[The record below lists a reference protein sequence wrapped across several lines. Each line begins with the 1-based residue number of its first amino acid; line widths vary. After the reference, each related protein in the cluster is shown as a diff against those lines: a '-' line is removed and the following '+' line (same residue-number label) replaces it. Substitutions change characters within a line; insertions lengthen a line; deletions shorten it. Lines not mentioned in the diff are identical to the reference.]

1 MSNRILVVDDE
12 SEIADLVALYLEN
25 EGYQVFKFYTAVE
38 ALDCIRTKALDLA
51 VLDVMMPDINGFTL
65 CQKIRE
71 Q

>member
-38 ALDCIRTKALDLA
+38 ALDCILSL
-51 VLDVMMPDINGFTL
+51 IH
-65 CQKIRE
+65 I
-71 Q
+71 